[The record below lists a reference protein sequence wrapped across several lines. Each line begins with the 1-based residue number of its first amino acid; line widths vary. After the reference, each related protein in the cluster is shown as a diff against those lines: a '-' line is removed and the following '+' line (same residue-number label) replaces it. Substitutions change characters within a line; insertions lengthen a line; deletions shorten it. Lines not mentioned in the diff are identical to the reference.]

1 MNVSYNWLRSIAPT
15 IEEDPAR
22 LAERLGMLGAPVD
35 EISVR
40 GEGLRDVVV
49 ARVEEVRPHPN
60 ADRLRLC
67 TVNAGGDRLQV
78 VCGAPNVV
86 AGRFYPFAPIGA
98 ILPGGIEIR
107 KAKIRGE
114 YSEGMLC
121 SAAELGLGRDHSG
134 LLTLNG
140 EWQPGAPFVESVE
153 VEDTV
158 LTLDITPNRPDLLS
172 HVGVAR
178 ELAPGGESDLR
189 LVPVSGRPLELRYS
203 SGDQPALGVG
213 ISIEDPADC
222 PRYIGAII
230 EGISVGPSPE
240 WLAMRL
246 RAVDVRPI
254 NNVVDATNY
263 VLQELGQPL
272 HAFDLDRLD
281 GPEIRVRRAAE
292 GEVLRTLDGV
302 ERRLSPGMLVIAD
315 RSRPVALAGVMGGE
329 DSEVTDS
336 TRRIL
341 IECAVF
347 DRKRVR
353 ATAKAVGLSTEA
365 SHRYERGIDPEQQ
378 RRAVERVI
386 DLILAT
392 AGGSVAEPISDIHPR
407 PHTRPIVPVRL
418 PRVRQVLGIDFTPAR
433 IVDVL
438 RPIGFASAGS
448 NGVVQVEVPGY
459 RPDVVEEIDVIEE
472 IARRHGYDDIPSELR
487 GFRPGVVPGDPLE
500 TSMRIAHDV
509 FIRWG
514 FLEAR
519 SLSFAPAAD
528 TRVAILNPL
537 SAEESHLRENLLS
550 VLIRRLHH
558 NWAHGVRSIRLY
570 EAGSVF
576 NSTRAERPLEEVRV
590 AAIFT
595 GPRRPPHWSE
605 KVEPYDVWDLKG
617 LLADLARQI
626 PGAGVVSTDEVP
638 DHLDS
643 GASFA
648 IRTSDGT
655 VVGYGGRV
663 AKQAMDPPA
672 WADPVWALEL
682 ELAQIRPAGERL
694 YQPIPTLPPVE
705 RDIALLVPSGVTAER
720 VESLIRR
727 EGGEDLESMSV
738 FDVYQ
743 GEGIAHGARSIAWRL
758 RFRRA
763 DRTLTDSEVD
773 ERLGRVVRALREE
786 LGVQRR

>member
-1 MNVSYNWLRSIAPT
+1 MNVSYNWLKSVAPT
-15 IEEDPAR
+15 IEDDPAR

-40 GEGLRDVVV
+40 GEGLRDIVV
-49 ARVEEVRPHPN
+49 ARVEDVRPHPN

-67 TVNAGGDRLQV
+67 TVNAGGESLQV

-86 AGRFYPFAPIGA
+86 AGGVYPFAPIGA
-98 ILPGGIEIR
+98 KLPGGFQIR

-121 SAAELGLGRDHSG
+121 SASELGLGRDHSG
-134 LLTLNG
+134 LLALNG
-140 EWQPGAPFVESVE
+140 DWRPGSPLVESVE

-172 HVGVAR
+172 HLGVAR

-189 LVPVSGRPLELRYS
+189 LPPVSEHPPEVRYS
-203 SGDQPALGVG
+203 SGEDPALGVA
-213 ISIEDPADC
+213 IKIDDPAEC
-222 PRYIGAII
+222 PRYIGAIV
-230 EGISVGPSPE
+230 EGIEVGPSPE
-240 WLAMRL
+240 WLAARL
-246 RAVDVRPI
+246 RAVGLRPI
-254 NNVVDATNY
+254 NNVVDATNW
-263 VLQELGQPL
+263 VLQEMGQPL

-302 ERRLSPGMLVIAD
+302 ERKLNPGMLVIAD

-329 DSEVTDS
+329 DSEVT
-336 TRRIL
+336 TETTRIL

-378 RRAVERVI
+378 RRAVERVV
-386 DLILAT
+386 DLIVAT
-392 AGGSVAEPISDIHPR
+392 AGGRVAQPVSDVHPA
-407 PHTRPIVPVRL
+407 PHARAVVPVRL
-418 PRVRQVLGIDFTPAR
+418 TRVKQVLGIDLTPER
-433 IVDVL
+433 IAAVL
-438 RPIGFASAGS
+438 GPIGFDATMSDD
-448 NGVVQVEVPGY
+448 VVRVEVPGY

-487 GFRPGVVPGDPLE
+487 GFRPGAVPADPLDMS
-500 TSMRIAHDV
+500 TRIVRDV
-509 FIRWG
+509 FARWG

-519 SLSFAPAAD
+519 SVSFASAAD

-537 SAEESHLRENLLS
+537 SAEESHLRETLLTA
-550 VLIRRLHH
+550 LIRRLDH

-570 EAGSVF
+570 ECGSVF
-576 NSTRAERPLEEVRV
+576 RTGPPERPLEEVRIG
-590 AAIFT
+590 AIFT

-605 KVEPYDVWDLKG
+605 NVEPYDVWDLKG
-617 LLADLARQI
+617 LLDDLARHI
-626 PGAGVVSTDEVP
+626 PGAVVESA
-638 DHLDS
+638 DS
-643 GASFA
+643 APREMDSAPSFV
-648 IRTSDGT
+648 IRSADGT
-655 VVGYGGRV
+655 IVGVGGRV

-682 ELAQIRPAGERL
+682 ELGRIRPADDRT
-694 YQPIPTLPPVE
+694 YRAIPTLPPVE

-727 EGGEDLESMSV
+727 EGGEDLESVTV

-743 GEGIAHGARSIAWRL
+743 GEGIAPGARSIAWRL

-763 DRTLTDSEVD
+763 DRTLTDAEVD
-773 ERLGRVVRALREE
+773 ERLDRLVTALREE